1 MLATMGLFS
10 MLGKTTLGPLVI
22 PVVSSSSSVS
32 LEDNAKVEAANIK
45 SNVKTYVKTYLEIVV
60 GITVSC
66 DLHGLSVLIEISDQW
81 QRQRH

>member
-32 LEDNAKVEAANIK
+32 LEDNAKVEAADKVKRQNVNIGK
-45 SNVKTYVKTYLEIVV
+45 LNS
-60 GITVSC
+60 
-66 DLHGLSVLIEISDQW
+66 
-81 QRQRH
+81 